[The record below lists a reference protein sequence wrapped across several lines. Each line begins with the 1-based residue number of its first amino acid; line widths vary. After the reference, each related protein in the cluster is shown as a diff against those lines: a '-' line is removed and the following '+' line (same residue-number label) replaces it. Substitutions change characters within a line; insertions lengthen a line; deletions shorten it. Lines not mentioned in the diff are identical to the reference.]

1 MKIPRGSESKM
12 QAVLDS
18 LERWTDTNNMSL
30 NTAKTK
36 DILVDLLFDWSAL
49 QNQKD
54 WNYWTLKSRG
64 FRSTFKY
71 YLVFGNRKLG
81 CVWNNHI
88 NETVK

>member
-36 DILVDLLFDWSAL
+36 DILVDLLFYRSAL

-54 WNYWTLKSRG
+54 
-64 FRSTFKY
+64 
-71 YLVFGNRKLG
+71 
-81 CVWNNHI
+81 
-88 NETVK
+88 